1 MIYKT
6 LHRKLMFE
14 QQQTLLIT
22 YDHGNPD
29 LGLRQ
34 AQQCEGVK
42 SIIPSTSNIN
52 FNEIFMNRNRQK
64 TSNVCVMLGKC

>member
-1 MIYKT
+1 
-6 LHRKLMFE
+6 MFE

-34 AQQCEGVK
+34 AQQCEGNK

-64 TSNVCVMLGKC
+64 MSNVCVMLGKC